1 MVRKGSTVRVRQ
13 RAWLGTALRRGF
25 CVLGPDGA
33 SGDRCRGASGGAR
46 RPRSR
51 PGPPPTHF
59 LFGGSFVRIAADVP
73 PLTRRRTFSR
83 PQRRPRW
90 LPYGVGYRRSVDLFV
105 VDDSAQR
112 KPTRSGMGAL
122 VAVGGVHIPS
132 AQVRSLERG
141 LDDLCAEAGFPKNE
155 EFKWSPDKKLWMW
168 G

>member
-1 MVRKGSTVRVRQ
+1 MVRKGSPVRVRK
-13 RAWLGTALRRGF
+13 RAWSGTALRRGF

-51 PGPPPTHF
+51 PEPPPISSS
-59 LFGGSFVRIAADVP
+59 GGRSCES
-73 PLTRRRTFSR
+73 RRMFPRSR
-83 PQRRPRW
+83 
-90 LPYGVGYRRSVDLFV
+90 GVGRFPARSGDLGGCRMAWDYRRSVDLFV

-112 KPTRSGMGAL
+112 MPTRSGMGAL

-155 EFKWSPDKKLWMW
+155 EFSGPPTRSSGCTW

>member
-1 MVRKGSTVRVRQ
+1 
-13 RAWLGTALRRGF
+13 
-25 CVLGPDGA
+25 
-33 SGDRCRGASGGAR
+33 
-46 RPRSR
+46 
-51 PGPPPTHF
+51 
-59 LFGGSFVRIAADVP
+59 
-73 PLTRRRTFSR
+73 
-83 PQRRPRW
+83 
-90 LPYGVGYRRSVDLFV
+90 VDLFV